1 MNWLRQIF
9 KKNRINGQALVE
21 VLLAM
26 SILVST
32 FIGLLSVQLQS
43 SDWMAESRAL
53 TRAGMLAFSLLE
65 ALRGGSLSL
74 DWELFGHNE
83 WVALKQT
90 GGSFP
95 LTIIKG
101 QDVYIQLHREENG
114 VYQAGVRVEWQR
126 RDEKSSVVLYSKI
139 RETSLKGSSEQP
151 GSGAN

>member
-1 MNWLRQIF
+1 MNWVKQAF
-9 KKNRINGQALVE
+9 KKPRINGQALVE

-26 SILVST
+26 SVLVST

-43 SDWMAESRAL
+43 SEWMAESRAL
-53 TRAGMLAFSLLE
+53 TRAGALSYSLLE

-74 DWELFGHNE
+74 DGALLEHDE
-83 WVALKQT
+83 WVELKQA

-95 LTIIKG
+95 LTITKG
-101 QDVYIQLHREENG
+101 QDVYIKLRREENG

-126 RDEKSSVVLYSKI
+126 RDGKSSVELYSKI

-151 GSGAN
+151 GSGAY